1 MSVQSGNGA
10 GTLAHDTKW
19 SNLWNS
25 AVALI
30 VMAGVEF
37 LGGVDWSAWPA
48 WVGTIGA
55 PAAGLAIGWLRGK
68 ALPRFKR

>member
-1 MSVQSGNGA
+1 MTSATDA
-10 GTLAHDTKW
+10 GKGELAHDTKY

-25 AVALI
+25 AVALL
-30 VMAGVEF
+30 VLAGVEF
-37 LGGVDWSAWPA
+37 LAGVDWSAWPT

-55 PAAGLAIGWLRGK
+55 PLTGLAIGWLRGK